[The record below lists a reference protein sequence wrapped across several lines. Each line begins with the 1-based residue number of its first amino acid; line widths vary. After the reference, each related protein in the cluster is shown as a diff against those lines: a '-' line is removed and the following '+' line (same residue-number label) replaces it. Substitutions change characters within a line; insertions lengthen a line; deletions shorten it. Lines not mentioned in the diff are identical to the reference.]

1 MMYLQR
7 LAGAIALAATLGVS
21 TAFAQS
27 TEDAG
32 AAVEAWLDAVLVGT
46 SEALSA
52 VLAPEFQIQ
61 RANGT
66 GHDRAGYIEG
76 GAAQL
81 AEFSASDLI
90 ATRYEDILVVR
101 YTLVVSETIDG
112 QPVERTAPR
121 LTVFR
126 YDDGRW
132 LVVAHAN
139 FAEVQQ

>member
-1 MMYLQR
+1 MMYLHR
-7 LAGAIALAATLGVS
+7 TVGAVAFAAALGVS

-32 AAVEAWLDAVLVGT
+32 AAVEAWLDAVVLGT
-46 SEALSA
+46 PEALSA

-66 GHDRAGYIEG
+66 GHDRTGYIEG

-81 AEFSASDLI
+81 AEFSASDLV
-90 ATRYEDILVVR
+90 ATRHEDILVVR

-139 FAEVQQ
+139 FAELQQ